1 MNARR
6 LLGISIVLA
15 VTALAAVT
23 QQPSQV
29 LSAEAMV
36 DPNPPSV
43 FRSTT
48 SSEPPGLGARIAT
61 TSSTSTTLAPP
72 EPTVVP
78 EPEPS
83 TTTTTAPPATRAE
96 TTATTAPSS
105 QTTTTTTISTT
116 TTTAPSGG
124 FNSGHEASFAS
135 SINSFRSANGMSSL
149 SADSGLNAEARAW
162 AKLLGEN
169 GSLSH
174 SNIGRLIPP
183 WSAAAENVGM
193 GPSVSSV
200 FGALKSSSGHR
211 SNMLGEYTHLGVG
224 VWVDSNGALWTAH
237 LFAR

>member
-61 TSSTSTTLAPP
+61 TSSTSTTLTPP
-72 EPTVVP
+72 KPTVVP

-83 TTTTTAPPATRAE
+83 TTTTTAPPATSAE

-105 QTTTTTTISTT
+105 QTTTTTSISTT
-116 TTTAPSGG
+116 TTAPAGG

-149 SADSGLNAEARAW
+149 SADSALNAEARAW
-162 AKLLGEN
+162 AKRLGEN

-211 SNMLGEYTHLGVG
+211 SNMLGEYTHFGVG